1 MSGVTTR
8 DALATVLL
16 KHGHAEWD
24 EFDARVVAD
33 ALLASGAV
41 IDAATLAEDETLV
54 REVGA
59 TTFPGWHGIHGRVEV
74 RTVLRG
80 LASYLSERTS

>member
-8 DALATVLL
+8 DALAKVLL

-24 EFDARVVAD
+24 EFDAGVVAD

-41 IDAATLAEDETLV
+41 IDAATLTDDGFLFDATIGKMHSQVGSTRADRV
-54 REVGA
+54 REVFRA
-59 TTFPGWHGIHGRVEV
+59 
-74 RTVLRG
+74 
-80 LASYLSERTS
+80 LAAALSERTS